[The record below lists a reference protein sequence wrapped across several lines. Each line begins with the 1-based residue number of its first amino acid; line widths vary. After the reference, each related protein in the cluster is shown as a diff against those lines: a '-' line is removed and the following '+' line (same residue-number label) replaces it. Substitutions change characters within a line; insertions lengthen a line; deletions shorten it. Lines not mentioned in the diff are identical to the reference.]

1 MRQNKHYYDM
11 NDIAT
16 RFISILRERIDT
28 EAGQAIIL
36 KMVGEMDS
44 ERLNIIADE
53 CEDMVKFQ
61 NYLSEDE
68 ADCIVR
74 KFVNF
79 DGSKGPHW
87 SDPDAAFRAVQ
98 ALGMTYEDEG
108 EFNRWA
114 FFAVLN
120 MVWSD
125 EWGVL
130 HNYVEQDQEVRV
142 CAELAHA
149 RLEDR
154 DKVFSVRKYFDV

>member
-1 MRQNKHYYDM
+1 M

-28 EAGQAIIL
+28 DAGQAIIL

-44 ERLNIIADE
+44 ERRNIIAAE

-61 NYLSEDE
+61 SYLSEDE
-68 ADCIVR
+68 ALEIVR
-74 KFVNF
+74 NFVNF
-79 DGSKGPHW
+79 DGSRGGHW
-87 SDPDAAFRAVQ
+87 EDPDETFRVLES
-98 ALGMTYEDEG
+98 LGIRYEEDG
-108 EFNRWA
+108 EYNRWA

-130 HNYVEQDQEVRV
+130 HNYIAQDQEPRV
-142 CAELAHA
+142 CAELAQA

-154 DKVFSVRKYFDV
+154 DKVFSVRKYFGL

>member
-28 EAGQAIIL
+28 DAGQAIIL

-44 ERLNIIADE
+44 ERRNIIAAE

-61 NYLSEDE
+61 SYLSEDE
-68 ADCIVR
+68 AQGIVR
-74 KFVNF
+74 NFVNF
-79 DGSKGPHW
+79 DGSRGGHW
-87 SDPDAAFRAVQ
+87 EDPDETFRVLES
-98 ALGMTYEDEG
+98 LGIRYEEDG
-108 EFNRWA
+108 EYNRWA

-130 HNYVEQDQEVRV
+130 HNYIAQDQEPRV
-142 CAELAHA
+142 CAELAQA

-154 DKVFSVRKYFDV
+154 DKVFSVRKYFGL

>member
-1 MRQNKHYYDM
+1 MRQNKHYYNM

-28 EAGQAIIL
+28 DAGQAIIL

-44 ERLNIIADE
+44 ERRNIIAAE

-61 NYLSEDE
+61 SYLSEDE
-68 ADCIVR
+68 ALEIVR
-74 KFVNF
+74 NFVNF
-79 DGSKGPHW
+79 DGSRGGHW
-87 SDPDAAFRAVQ
+87 EDPDETFRVLES
-98 ALGMTYEDEG
+98 LGIRYEEDG
-108 EFNRWA
+108 EYNRWA
-114 FFAVLN
+114 FYAVMN

-130 HNYVEQDQEVRV
+130 HNYIAQDQEPRV
-142 CAELAHA
+142 CAELAQA

-154 DKVFSVRKYFDV
+154 DKVFSVRKYFGL

>member
-1 MRQNKHYYDM
+1 MRQNKHYYNM

-28 EAGQAIIL
+28 DAGQAIIL

-44 ERLNIIADE
+44 ERRNIIAAE

-61 NYLSEDE
+61 SYLSEDE
-68 ADCIVR
+68 ALEIVR
-74 KFVNF
+74 NFVNF
-79 DGSKGPHW
+79 DGSRGGHW
-87 SDPDAAFRAVQ
+87 EDPDETFRVLES
-98 ALGMTYEDEG
+98 LGIRYEEDG
-108 EFNRWA
+108 EYNRWA

-130 HNYVEQDQEVRV
+130 HNYIAQDQEPRV
-142 CAELAHA
+142 CAELAQA

-154 DKVFSVRKYFDV
+154 DKVFSVRMYFGL

>member
-1 MRQNKHYYDM
+1 MRQNKHYYNM

-28 EAGQAIIL
+28 DAGQAIIL

-44 ERLNIIADE
+44 ERRNIIAAE

-61 NYLSEDE
+61 SYLSEDE
-68 ADCIVR
+68 ALEIVR
-74 KFVNF
+74 NFVNF
-79 DGSKGPHW
+79 DGSRGGHW
-87 SDPDAAFRAVQ
+87 EDPDETFRVLES
-98 ALGMTYEDEG
+98 LGIRYEEDG
-108 EFNRWA
+108 EYNRWA

-130 HNYVEQDQEVRV
+130 HNYIAQDQEPRV
-142 CAELAHA
+142 CAELAQA

-154 DKVFSVRKYFDV
+154 DKVFSVRKYFGL

>member
-1 MRQNKHYYDM
+1 MCQNKHYYDM

-28 EAGQAIIL
+28 DAGQAIIL

-44 ERLNIIADE
+44 ERRNIIAAE
-53 CEDMVKFQ
+53 CEDMVKFRS
-61 NYLSEDE
+61 YLSEDE
-68 ADCIVR
+68 AQGIVR
-74 KFVNF
+74 NFVNF
-79 DGSKGPHW
+79 DGSRGGHW
-87 SDPDAAFRAVQ
+87 EDPDETFRVLES
-98 ALGMTYEDEG
+98 LGIRYEEDG
-108 EFNRWA
+108 EYNRWA

-130 HNYVEQDQEVRV
+130 HNYIAQDQEPRV
-142 CAELAHA
+142 CAELAQA

-154 DKVFSVRKYFDV
+154 DKVFSVRKYFGL

>member
-28 EAGQAIIL
+28 DAGQSIIL

-44 ERLNIIADE
+44 ERRNIIAAE

-61 NYLSEDE
+61 SYLSEDE
-68 ADCIVR
+68 AQGIVR
-74 KFVNF
+74 NFVNF
-79 DGSKGPHW
+79 DGSRGGHW
-87 SDPDAAFRAVQ
+87 EDPDETFRVLES
-98 ALGMTYEDEG
+98 LGIRYEEDG
-108 EFNRWA
+108 EYNRWA

-130 HNYVEQDQEVRV
+130 HNYIAQDQEPRV
-142 CAELAHA
+142 CAELAQA

-154 DKVFSVRKYFDV
+154 DKVFSVRKYFGL

>member
-1 MRQNKHYYDM
+1 M

-28 EAGQAIIL
+28 DAGQAIIL

-44 ERLNIIADE
+44 ERRNIIAAE

-61 NYLSEDE
+61 SYLSEDE
-68 ADCIVR
+68 ALEIVR
-74 KFVNF
+74 NFVNF
-79 DGSKGPHW
+79 DGSRGGHW
-87 SDPDAAFRAVQ
+87 EDPDETFRVLES
-98 ALGMTYEDEG
+98 LGIRYEEDG
-108 EFNRWA
+108 EYNRWA

-130 HNYVEQDQEVRV
+130 HNYIAQDQEPRV
-142 CAELAHA
+142 CAELAQA

-154 DKVFSVRKYFDV
+154 DKVFSVRMYFGL